1 VDNVTHTLVGIALG
15 RAGFNRK
22 TRYATLAMAIGSNL
36 PDVDIVAA
44 WHGSIN
50 YLRYHR
56 AITHSLIGVT
66 VLGWLL
72 ALILYLFGR
81 RARPKPNVP
90 LLNMRWLIGAC
101 WLSTAMHLFM
111 DYTNQYGVRPFLPFS
126 GKWIALDLIPI
137 VDPWLLL
144 MLVLGLGMPVVLRLV
159 SEEVGAKK
167 KDSRG
172 GQRGAIIA
180 LCGMVFLW
188 VVAGFSHLRAVG
200 MIESHLYGG
209 ENADQV
215 GAFPSALNPFIW
227 TGVVETGSAFTMF
240 PVNSLDNGLELD
252 EERTFPKPKPSPVIL
267 AAQHTTTA
275 KIFLNFARFPWT
287 QVDEGIEMD
296 EVTIRDLRFA
306 SPGSG
311 RSGFMVEVLMDK
323 NLKVLKQL
331 FTFGGRT
338 RTSDQP

>member
-1 VDNVTHTLVGIALG
+1 MDNVTHTLVGIALG

-22 TRYATLAMAIGSNL
+22 TRYATLAMVIGSNL

-44 WHGSIN
+44 WHGGIN

-66 VLGWLL
+66 VLGWAL
-72 ALILYLFGR
+72 AFIFFLFGR
-81 RARPKPNVP
+81 RARQKSNAPPINLK
-90 LLNMRWLIGAC
+90 WLIAAC
-101 WLSTAMHLFM
+101 WLSTALHLFM

-126 GKWIALDLIPI
+126 GKWIALDIMPI

-144 MLVLGLGMPVVLRLV
+144 ILALGLGLPIIFRIV

-167 KDSRG
+167 KDART

-180 LCGMVFLW
+180 LCAMVLLW
-188 VVAGFSHLRAVG
+188 GIRGFSHERAVG

-209 ENADQV
+209 ATANQL
-215 GAFPSALNPFIW
+215 GAFPSAVNPFQW
-227 TGVVETGSAFTMF
+227 TGVVETDAAFYMLA
-240 PVNSLDNGLELD
+240 VNSLDSGVDLSQ
-252 EERTFPKPKPSPVIL
+252 ERIFIKPKLSPPIVV
-267 AAQHTTTA
+267 AEHTETGQV
-275 KIFLNFARFPWT
+275 FLNFARFPWV
-287 QVDEGIEMD
+287 QLDAGIEMD

-306 SPGSG
+306 SLGSR
-311 RSGFMVEVLMDK
+311 RSGFMMEVLLDK
-323 NLKVLKQL
+323 NLKVLKQF

-338 RTSDQP
+338 RTNDAP